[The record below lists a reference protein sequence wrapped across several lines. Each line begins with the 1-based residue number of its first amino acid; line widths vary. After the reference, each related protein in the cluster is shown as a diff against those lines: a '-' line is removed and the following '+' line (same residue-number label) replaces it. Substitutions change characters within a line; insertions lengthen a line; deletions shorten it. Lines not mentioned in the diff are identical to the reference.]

1 VLAWEQEG
9 GARSTEQTRRECG
22 EFRAEARARLGG
34 RHPLTLRLS
43 VSYALL
49 GCAEPGGVD
58 RAERAV
64 AEAARLLG
72 EGHPTVRDAR
82 ALLALL
88 DSGGAG

>member
-1 VLAWEQEG
+1 MVQELHSAG
-9 GARSTEQTRRECG
+9 
-22 EFRAEARARLGG
+22 ARARLGG